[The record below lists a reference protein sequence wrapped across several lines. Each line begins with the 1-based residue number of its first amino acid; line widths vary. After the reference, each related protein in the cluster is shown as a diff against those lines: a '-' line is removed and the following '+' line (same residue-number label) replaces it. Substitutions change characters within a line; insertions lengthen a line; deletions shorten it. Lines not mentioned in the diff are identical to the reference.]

1 MDLEAHGPITHMS
14 DTEPGMNII
23 SADFDLIMV
32 NRPNERLYG
41 KPMVELLG
49 KKCYREFEKRDE
61 PCPHCPGRLSL
72 LTGGTHEAETEGLRD
87 DGTWFSARV
96 RTHPVKGL
104 GDIPTGFIEVV
115 EDITEEKRAE
125 KLACIETSLRAG
137 LTRTQN
143 VHRAL
148 TLVFTEALKVESIDQ
163 GCVLMVDAD
172 TAEKRLVVRR
182 GLSDACL
189 AGLAAA
195 VDRLIQGDVPADIPD
210 TPKAIAAIPLLHRER
225 PLAVMVVASSTY
237 PSIPVSLRAGLQGLA
252 ATGADAISRILA
264 EQTRGDAIA
273 DLESVITHAPV
284 AAFIL
289 DRTGNVT
296 MWNKAAERLFGWKS
310 SETLKRPCPFPGIA
324 DLQPSGSSQPTIQE
338 CALHTKL
345 GGTVDARLTINTF
358 RDVVGVS
365 SSTIVMVEDLS
376 LARRMAELEARFR
389 RTSDRME
396 GPQAGIHVNVHR
408 ERETTGDE
416 QPGHPP
422 IGRVNRILL
431 LGVDDAHTNDLQTI
445 LRDLGYD
452 AVPCESV
459 EAAAEQ
465 STAHP
470 CALAVV
476 ELVRADGTSG
486 LEQRTALKRLG
497 VPLPVAVISDSPVR
511 GYEEHGFAAVLR
523 RPYRLT
529 EVREALA
536 QALGG
541 SRGA

>member
-1 MDLEAHGPITHMS
+1 
-14 DTEPGMNII
+14 MNII

-96 RTHPVKGL
+96 RTHPVRGL
-104 GDIPTGFIEVV
+104 GDVPTGFIEVV

-125 KLACIETSLRAG
+125 KLAGIETSLRAG
-137 LTRTQN
+137 LTRAQN
-143 VHRAL
+143 VRKAL

-163 GCVLMVDAD
+163 GCVLMVDAETPD
-172 TAEKRLVVRR
+172 ERVVVRR
-182 GLSDACL
+182 GLSDACV
-189 AGLAAA
+189 AALVA
-195 VDRLIQGDVPADIPD
+195 ALDRLAQGDMPANIPEAPGAV
-210 TPKAIAAIPLLHRER
+210 TAIPLLHRER
-225 PLAVMVVASSTY
+225 PLAVMVAASSTY
-237 PSIPVSLRAGLQGLA
+237 PSIPASLRAGLQGLA
-252 ATGADAISRILA
+252 ATGADAVSRILA
-264 EQTRGDAIA
+264 ERTRGDAIA

-289 DRTGNVT
+289 DRAGNVT

-310 SETLKRPCPFPGIA
+310 AETLKRTCPFPELIGI
-324 DLQPSGSSQPTIQE
+324 QPRGSSQPM
-338 CALHTKL
+338 TKDCTL
-345 GGTVDARLTINTF
+345 PTKSGGAVDARLIISAF

-365 SSTIVMVEDLS
+365 SSVIVMVEDLS
-376 LARRMAELEARFR
+376 LTR
-389 RTSDRME
+389 RTEESEVLIRQTSTQTGAA
-396 GPQAGIHVNVHR
+396 GPRADAGGQDDIGGPRFGTGATGNAGA
-408 ERETTGDE
+408 EATGDDRR
-416 QPGHPP
+416 GHVPTDQR
-422 IGRVNRILL
+422 GRVLL
-431 LGVDDAHTNDLQTI
+431 LGPGGPQMDDLHAI
-445 LRDLGYD
+445 LSDLGYD

-459 EAAAEQ
+459 EAAAQ
-465 STAHP
+465 HSRAMP

-486 LEQRTALKRLG
+486 LEQRGALKRLG
-497 VPLPVAVISDSPVR
+497 VPLPVVLISDSPVR

-523 RPYRLT
+523 RPYRPDD
-529 EVREALA
+529 VREALT
-536 QALGG
+536 QALGTG
-541 SRGA
+541 RGT